1 MNIVNRERKL
11 KMKKLE
17 KKPNLLT
24 KKDVDKISRE
34 AFFENPE
41 FETIKTEF
49 KRLGKI

>member
-1 MNIVNRERKL
+1 MTWLIEV

-41 FETIKTEF
+41 FETIKAEF

>member
-1 MNIVNRERKL
+1 MTWLIEV

-41 FETIKTEF
+41 FEIIKSEF
-49 KRLGKI
+49 KRLTKI